1 MRGFRAWLAVALLAF
16 AGLAVALDPFE
27 FKDAGE
33 EARFRALAH
42 ELRCVMCQNQSLAD
56 SNAMIAQD
64 LRKQVLALM
73 REGRSDEQIKD
84 FLVERYSE
92 FVLYRTPVEPATW
105 LLWFGPLVV
114 LLVGAVAVVVIV
126 RRRAVQAPDAPPAE
140 DEQEW

>member
-1 MRGFRAWLAVALLAF
+1 MRALRTLLAIALLAL
-16 AGLAVALDPFE
+16 AGLAAALDPFE
-27 FKDAGE
+27 FRDAEE

-64 LRKQVLALM
+64 LRKQVLSLM
-73 REGRSDEQIKD
+73 REGRSDEEIKQ

-114 LLVGAVAVVVIV
+114 LVGGAIAVVVIV
-126 RRRAVQAPDAPPAE
+126 RRRAAQVPPAPPAE
-140 DEQEW
+140 DDQEW